1 MRASIEYEGSMG
13 SIYIRMVKDLS
24 FAKRQQGYYPISRVK
39 ERTLLHFGSTST
51 L

>member
-1 MRASIEYEGSMG
+1 MRTSIEYEGSMG
-13 SIYIRMVKDLS
+13 PIYIQIVTDLS
-24 FAKRQQGYYPISRVK
+24 FAKRQQGHYPMSRVK